1 VYYSIGEKLVR
12 IKEEEISEPFVAVLT
27 SDGFKKDALPPGFDR
42 SVMQHYPQ
50 QRFCKAEVHKE
61 MLSGTISV
69 PDKKCFDKKMAF
81 SYYINSSG
89 VIFIDDS
96 GLVAGL
102 IEKTKN
108 SVLWREPSV
117 GHFFYTFLET
127 LVENDLMHLE
137 DIEDRLAK
145 LETSVLSDAPSSQ

>member
-1 VYYSIGEKLVR
+1 MYYSIGEKLVR

-69 PDKKCFDKKMAF
+69 PDKKYFDKEMAF
-81 SYYINSSG
+81 SYYINCSG
-89 VIFIDDS
+89 IIFVDDS
-96 GLVAGL
+96 GLAASL
-102 IEKTKN
+102 IEKTDIFIIGFIVFYRTKH
-108 SVLWREPSV
+108 SLLWLRRKKSNV
-117 GHFFYTFLET
+117 
-127 LVENDLMHLE
+127 
-137 DIEDRLAK
+137 
-145 LETSVLSDAPSSQ
+145 